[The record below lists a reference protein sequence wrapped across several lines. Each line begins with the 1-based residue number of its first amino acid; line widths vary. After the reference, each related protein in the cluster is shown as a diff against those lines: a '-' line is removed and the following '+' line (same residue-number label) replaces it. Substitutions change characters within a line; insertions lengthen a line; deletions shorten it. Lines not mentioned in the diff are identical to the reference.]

1 MTQVNFY
8 KDAIQLHSIRDVKTP
23 PGNNSLPVATIE
35 AAIKALSAKNGLDIQ
50 GGDFKPGRDWD
61 MVEVG
66 GRRYSAEA
74 YQKALLSATKADIN
88 TPRSDARQLDNRPRT
103 LIAPQTTPDWDI
115 L

>member
-23 PGNNSLPVATIE
+23 PGSNSLPVATIE

-66 GRRYSAEA
+66 GRRYSADA
-74 YQKALLSATKADIN
+74 YQKALLSTTKTDISA
-88 TPRSDARQLDNRPRT
+88 PRSDIQQPDNRARILT
-103 LIAPQTTPDWDI
+103 APKTTPDWDI